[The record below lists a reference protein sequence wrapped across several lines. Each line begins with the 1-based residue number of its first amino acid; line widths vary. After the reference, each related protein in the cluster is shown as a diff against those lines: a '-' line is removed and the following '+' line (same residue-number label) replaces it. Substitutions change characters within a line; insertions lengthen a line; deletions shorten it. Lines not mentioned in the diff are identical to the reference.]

1 MTAQTKRKPKEER
14 IEVRLTRTAKAMLQ
28 QAAALR
34 HKTVTAFVLDSG
46 LSAAAET
53 LADRR
58 EFVLNGKQWTAF
70 VTALDAPPK
79 PKSRLAKLLKTRS
92 VLE

>member
-14 IEVRLTRTAKAMLQ
+14 IEVRLTRTAKSMLQ

-34 HKTVTAFVLDSG
+34 HKTVTEFVLDSG

-58 EFVLNGKQWTAF
+58 EFLLNEKQWAAF